1 MPLSS
6 PTPTMQIVG
15 GCPLHQQIEKPQD
28 FTLPLLANKL
38 YHSSYASSALPKIL
52 PQLLHL
58 ASPAFSY
65 VTFPHPPSAFFYI
78 VAYLANKKK
87 INKFKK

>member
-1 MPLSS
+1 MPSSS

-15 GCPLHQQIEKPQD
+15 GCPLQQQIEKPQD

-38 YHSSYASSALPKIL
+38 YHSSYAFFALPKII

-58 ASPAFSY
+58 
-65 VTFPHPPSAFFYI
+65 V
-78 VAYLANKKK
+78 
-87 INKFKK
+87 

>member
-1 MPLSS
+1 MPSSS

-15 GCPLHQQIEKPQD
+15 GWTLHEQVEKPQD

-52 PQLLHL
+52 PQFLHL
-58 ASPAFSY
+58 SL
-65 VTFPHPPSAFFYI
+65 TPPPPPLFI

-87 INKFKK
+87 NQQIKKIK